1 MLNEPPSE
9 KKRPQHPLERR
20 EPPLE
25 AKPSSTSESPTR
37 GTLHIKVVSP
47 HITYAL
53 IAINVVVYGV
63 LYGLMTN
70 IERLDWYRWG
80 ANNQFQV
87 FENGEYYRLFTSMFL
102 HAGPAH
108 LMFNMLALYF
118 IGQTVERFFGHARF
132 FIIYLLGGLTGSL
145 LSVVLNGPSVNA
157 VGASGAVF
165 AIIGAEII
173 FLYNHRKL
181 FGQTAAHQ
189 LRQLLILALLNLA
202 YGFASQ
208 FSDAAVQLD
217 NWGHIGGLIGGL
229 GLAYLI
235 GPIFLLKRR
244 EGTEVD
250 FEAIDMQPLAER
262 YQNILA
268 FISGPLIVLI
278 LGTFIA
284 RGSL

>member
-20 EPPLE
+20 APPPEPDT
-25 AKPSSTSESPTR
+25 ASEGPQR
-37 GTLHIKVVSP
+37 GTLHIQVVSP

-53 IAINVVVYGV
+53 IAINVVIYGM
-63 LYGLMTN
+63 LNGLMTN
-70 IERLDWYRWG
+70 IERLEWYSWG
-80 ANNQFQV
+80 ANNQLQV

-102 HAGPAH
+102 HADPPH
-108 LMFNMLALYF
+108 LLFNMLALYF

-145 LSVVLNGPSVNA
+145 LSVALNGPSVNA

-189 LRQLLILALLNLA
+189 LRQLILIALLNLG

-208 FSDAAVQLD
+208 FSDAAIQLD
-217 NWGHIGGLIGGL
+217 NWGHIGGLVGGL

-250 FEAIDMQPLAER
+250 FQAVDMQPLADR
-262 YQNILA
+262 YQSVLA
-268 FISGPLIVLI
+268 FVSGQLIVLI
-278 LGTFIA
+278 IGTFIA

>member
-20 EPPLE
+20 APPPE
-25 AKPSSTSESPTR
+25 ADTASEGPQR
-37 GTLHIKVVSP
+37 GTLHIQVVTP
-47 HITYAL
+47 YITYAL
-53 IAINVVVYGV
+53 IAINVVVYAV
-63 LYGLMTN
+63 LNGLMTN
-70 IERLDWYRWG
+70 IERLEWYSWG
-80 ANNQFQV
+80 ANNQLQV

-102 HAGPAH
+102 HADPPH
-108 LMFNMLALYF
+108 LLFNMLALYF

-132 FIIYLLGGLTGSL
+132 FLIYLLGGLTGSL
-145 LSVVLNGPSVNA
+145 FSVALNGPSVNA

-165 AIIGAEII
+165 AIIGAEIL

-189 LRQLLILALLNLA
+189 LRQLIFIALLNLG

-217 NWGHIGGLIGGL
+217 NWGHIGGLVGGL

-244 EGTEVD
+244 QGTEVD
-250 FEAIDMQPLAER
+250 FEAVDMQPLAQR
-262 YQNILA
+262 YQSVLA
-268 FISGPLIVLI
+268 FISGQLIVLI
-278 LGTFIA
+278 IGTVIA